1 MKRAAVT
8 VAIGIIFATSIVVRS
23 QAPTPPQVIPH
34 DPAWAFPIT
43 EKQLAPEEPTPKS
56 VPNSTKTYLPKE
68 IDDLQNAVDWFPS
81 EHPPAPMIVQ
91 KGHGDALA
99 CGVCHLMH
107 GLGHPESAAVA
118 GFTAKYIT
126 QQLADFKSGVRKDL
140 GGRMNTIANAL
151 SDQELRDSADW
162 FASLKPATF
171 TIVKESA
178 TVPKTFVGGGRMR
191 FKLETG
197 GTEPIGNRIVT
208 VPDDQDRVR
217 RRDPHS
223 GFTAYV
229 PPGSIA
235 RGRALATTGGN
246 GKTIACATCHGEA
259 LRGLGNVP
267 HLAGL
272 HPIYIARQLYLFKDG
287 TRHGVD
293 AELMKKPVAKL
304 TDGDILALSA
314 YIASLPPAD
323 TSSSASH

>member
-1 MKRAAVT
+1 MKSRAALVV
-8 VAIGIIFATSIVVRS
+8 VAIALASMVVQS

-43 EKQLAPEEPTPKS
+43 EKQLAAEDATPKS
-56 VPNSTKTYLPKE
+56 VPGSTKTYVPKE

-81 EHPPAPMIVQ
+81 EHPAAPAAVM

-118 GFTAKYIT
+118 GFTARYIA
-126 QQLADFKSGVRKDL
+126 QQMADFKSGVRKDL
-140 GGRMNTIANAL
+140 AGRMNTIANAL
-151 SDQELRDSADW
+151 SEQETREAADW
-162 FASLKPATF
+162 FASLTPKPF
-171 TIVKESA
+171 TTVKEA
-178 TVPKTFVGGGRMR
+178 AMVPKTFVGNGRMR

-197 GTEPIGNRIVT
+197 GTEPIGNRIIT

-217 RRDPHS
+217 HRDPHT

-235 RGRALATTGGN
+235 RGRALVQTGGN
-246 GKTIACATCHGEA
+246 GKTIACATCHGEG

-272 HPIYIARQLYLFKDG
+272 HPIYVARQLYLFKDG

-304 TDGDILALSA
+304 TDADILALAA
-314 YIASLPPAD
+314 YVGSLP
-323 TSSSASH
+323 SSASP